1 MDVDTYFS
9 HIGYVGPRTATL
21 AVLRT
26 VIARHVQTIPFESL
40 NPFAQLPV
48 KLDIASLQEKIV
60 RGQRGGYC
68 FEQNLLLWNVLRQMG
83 FDVTGLAARV
93 SWNAPPD
100 AVLPRTHMLLLVKID
115 GASHLVD
122 VGFGGLTLT
131 GVLRLEADVE
141 QATPHEPFRLTRAGD
156 QWTLQARIR
165 NEWRSLYYFDLQPQF
180 PVDYEPVNWYL
191 STFPN
196 SRFVV
201 NLIAARCTPD
211 RRHALFNL
219 ELAEHPLGGET
230 QRRTLASVDELRRVL
245 AEIFLIRIPESAQ
258 VDAAL
263 ARLFRNA

>member
-1 MDVDTYFS
+1 MNIDAYFS
-9 HIGYVGPRTATL
+9 HTGYEGPRAATL
-21 AVLRT
+21 AVLRA
-26 VIARHVQTIPFESL
+26 VIARHVQTIPFENL

-48 KLDIASLQEKIV
+48 KLDIESLQEKIV

-115 GASHLVD
+115 GASYIVD

-131 GVLRLEADVE
+131 GVLRLEADAE
-141 QATPHEPFRLTRAGD
+141 QATPHEPFRLMQAGAE
-156 QWTLQARIR
+156 WTLQAQVR
-165 NEWRSLYYFDLQPQF
+165 NEWRSLYAFDLQSQL

-201 NLIAARCTPD
+201 NLIAARSTPD

-230 QRRTLASVDELRRVL
+230 QRRTLSSVAELRRVL
-245 AEIFLIRIPESAQ
+245 AEIFLIRVPESAQ

-263 ARLFRNA
+263 GRLFRSA